1 MVRSGTVNMTEGNPL
16 VLILKFTLPL
26 LMGNLFQQ
34 AYNVADAVIVGRIL
48 GAKALAGVGASSS
61 VQFLIL
67 GFCIGLCGGFSIP
80 VAQSFGAKDRSS
92 LRKYIFHSFLIVGI
106 LSCTEPDTRR
116 LLSVLGIL
124 LNGAVVAF
132 CFAAMYIGV
141 VM

>member
-1 MVRSGTVNMTEGNPL
+1 MRRRRGR
-16 VLILKFTLPL
+16 
-26 LMGNLFQQ
+26 LFSLRYQPS
-34 AYNVADAVIVGRIL
+34 
-48 GAKALAGVGASSS
+48 AKARLSFLLGLICAASVGLVIYRTYKSQDTAAMRAVAVVLVSL
-61 VQFLIL
+61 V
-67 GFCIGLCGGFSIP
+67 FSMT
-80 VAQSFGAKDRSS
+80 G
-92 LRKYIFHSFLIVGI
+92 LIVGI